1 MIAVLEKPETRPIT
15 PLSPSG
21 KILIFSAP
29 SGSGKTTIVRHLLQ
43 NNPNLGFSVSAC
55 TRARRA
61 HEQDGKDYYF
71 LTLEE
76 FRTKIAQQAFV
87 EWEEVYANSFY
98 GTLKSE
104 IERIWA
110 QGKHVIFD
118 VEVHGGLNLK
128 KYFGDQALAVFV
140 TVPSLEILEARLRS
154 RQTESEESLQKRI
167 AKFQYEL
174 TFRDKFDAILLN
186 ENLEEALLKAQELV
200 SEFVNK

>member
-1 MIAVLEKPETRPIT
+1 MIAVLEKPEI
-15 PLSPSG
+15 SPVNPFTHSG

-43 NNPNLGFSVSAC
+43 NNANLGFSVSAC

-71 LTLEE
+71 LSLAE
-76 FRTKIAQQAFV
+76 FRQKIDNQEFV
-87 EWEEVYANSFY
+87 EWEEVYENSFY

-128 KYFGDQALAVFV
+128 KYYGDKALSVFV
-140 TVPSLEILEARLRS
+140 TVPSLEILENRLRQ

-167 AKFQYEL
+167 AKFKYEL
-174 TFRDKFDAILLN
+174 TFQDKFDAILLN
-186 ENLEEALLKAQELV
+186 ENLEETLQNAQELV

>member
-1 MIAVLEKPETRPIT
+1 MIAVLEKPEI
-15 PLSPSG
+15 SPVNPFTQSG

-43 NNPNLGFSVSAC
+43 NNANLGFSVSAC

-71 LTLEE
+71 LSLAE
-76 FRTKIAQQAFV
+76 FKQKITKQEFV
-87 EWEEVYANSFY
+87 EWEEVYENSFY

-128 KYFGDQALAVFV
+128 KYYGDKALSVFV
-140 TVPSLEILEARLRS
+140 TVPSLEILENRLRA

-167 AKFQYEL
+167 AKFKYEL
-174 TFRDKFDAILLN
+174 TFQDKFDAILLN
-186 ENLEEALLKAQELV
+186 ENLDETLQNAQELV
-200 SEFVNK
+200 SEFVNT